1 MEHRNKHRFTYLKEL
16 IVGNHP
22 PEEDLD
28 TPDSTLPTSTE
39 SHDRPDCGDAVTNPP
54 LFLTDGTKDSAKL

>member
-1 MEHRNKHRFTYLKEL
+1 MERRNKHQFTYLKEL

-28 TPDSTLPTSTE
+28 TPDSTLPTSTR
-39 SHDRPDCGDAVTNPP
+39 SHDRPDSGDAVTSPP
-54 LFLTDGTKDSAKL
+54 CPD